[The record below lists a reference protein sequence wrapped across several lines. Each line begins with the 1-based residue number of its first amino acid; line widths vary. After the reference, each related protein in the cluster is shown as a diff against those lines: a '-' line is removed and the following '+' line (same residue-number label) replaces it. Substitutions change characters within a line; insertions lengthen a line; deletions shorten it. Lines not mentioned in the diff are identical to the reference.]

1 MNGSLKAV
9 SDHNFDYWNSN
20 KIFTGRWTKWRKWQ
34 PEIIL
39 ISNSQLFPT
48 FMSCGTNN
56 MSGASALVCVLT
68 LYLVACVLWQP
79 CLFDPKIN
87 MLFQKAMKPVDKY
100 ACWIILVV
108 IGFMFAGTSIKFD
121 FNKEL
126 PHGVLFKPWQKHN
139 IPFGQHLLNAY
150 YMLSIWLRILTP
162 RSLVNYVITI

>member
-20 KIFTGRWTKWRKWQ
+20 QIFTGRWTKWRKWQ

-108 IGFMFAGTSIKFD
+108 IGISCLQVHQSNLISTKSCRMWYFLNLGK
-121 FNKEL
+121 
-126 PHGVLFKPWQKHN
+126 N
-139 IPFGQHLLNAY
+139 IIYH
-150 YMLSIWLRILTP
+150 
-162 RSLVNYVITI
+162 LVNIY